1 MTWWQIFIAPR
12 LLMFDTMCAGILHD
26 RDECLPVTRRLPL
39 IGRTSHVFYPRAA
52 SFGTAHRK
60 HKHTLRAGTL
70 ADMTTETYSAV
81 RPHYPAWSWWDY
93 QVRGRLR
100 FVFSS
105 GEIVTHLFCLLI
117 VNLIWL
123 QVNESDADD
132 QDFGDYALDFMAGEQ
147 SEFTS

>member
-1 MTWWQIFIAPR
+1 
-12 LLMFDTMCAGILHD
+12 MFDTMCAGILHD

-39 IGRTSHVFYPRAA
+39 IGRSSHVFILGQPLLARL
-52 SFGTAHRK
+52 TVRTN
-60 HKHTLRAGTL
+60 TLRAGTL
-70 ADMTTETYSAV
+70 ADMTAETYSAV

-105 GEIVTHLFCLLI
+105 SEIVTHLFCLLI

-147 SEFTS
+147 SKFTF